1 MSGPMPAPAPLYT
14 QLSQALVAFI
24 IEFDNEAEHRLP
36 HRTTRFGSTGRGLWL
51 ASMAMWSNCMKFVS
65 TDGISV
71 HELECRARTR
81 PNWNGMVRWGYIFL
95 EPAPG
100 DKRPKPPMS
109 ALIVRPTVR
118 GRLAQQVWE
127 PLTAIIEQRWRERFG
142 AAAIGALREE
152 LEAMAAQ
159 LDPRLPDCLP
169 ILKFGLFCEVP
180 ELKKCPEAVG
190 KLDVSQL
197 PLPALLSR
205 VLLAFALEFERE
217 SPVSLAVAANVLR
230 LVEPEGIRLRD
241 LPLRSG
247 VSKESIAMALTFLKA
262 RRYIKILSEL
272 PPRKWKRLL
281 LTPEGVLA
289 QADARRLTD
298 ELDTRWRKRFGALRL
313 TRLAKTLEGIA
324 GDGSAGNSPLFQGLK
339 PYDDGWRAKAAEI
352 QVLPHFPMVLHRGGF
367 PDGS

>member
-1 MSGPMPAPAPLYT
+1 MAAPTPLYT
-14 QLSQALVAFI
+14 LLSQALVAFT

-36 HRTTRFGSTGRGLWL
+36 HRTTRFGSVGRGLWL

-65 TDGISV
+65 TDGITM
-71 HELECRARTR
+71 HELECRARAR
-81 PNWNGMVRWGYIFL
+81 PNWNGMIRWGYIFL

-100 DKRPKPPMS
+100 DERPKPPMS

-159 LDPRLPDCLP
+159 LDPGLPDCLP

-180 ELKKCPEAVG
+180 EHKKCPEAVG

-205 VLLAFALEFERE
+205 VLLAFALEFERA
-217 SPVSLAVAANVLR
+217 SPVSLAIASNVLR

-262 RRYIKILSEL
+262 RRYIRVLSEQ
-272 PPRKWKRLL
+272 PPGKWKLLL

-289 QADARRLTD
+289 QAQTKTLLD
-298 ELDTRWRKRFGALRL
+298 EIEPRWRERFGTSRL
-313 TRLAKTLEGIA
+313 TRLAKTLQGIV
-324 GDGSAGNSPLFQGLK
+324 GGGSAENSPLFQGLK
-339 PYDDGWRAKAAEI
+339 PYHDGWRAKVAKP